1 MLAVFVFSICKIL
14 WPVDADKIANLAQ
27 HPKSLGTADLDH
39 NFWTRN
45 LSRSSKVS
53 KDSDCSLESKK
64 KNFSEIL
71 PSNGWRPG
79 PGEVGQKVHHLWRHS
94 QKKHTPNQKNLF
106 RVQTTRLAAS
116 FDTSTRSVTLTGTEI
131 FPRKATCDPAVY
143 FAICLN

>member
-64 KNFSEIL
+64 KTSAKYYHLTVGVQGQVKLAKKSTTYDVTHKKNTPPTKKICSEYKL
-71 PSNGWRPG
+71 QDLLRLSTLRPG
-79 PGEVGQKVHHLWRHS
+79 P
-94 QKKHTPNQKNLF
+94 
-106 RVQTTRLAAS
+106 
-116 FDTSTRSVTLTGTEI
+116 
-131 FPRKATCDPAVY
+131 
-143 FAICLN
+143 